1 MVLLLQVI
9 ASDGVWDVMTPR
21 EVVNR
26 VMEAVSEG
34 KDAAG
39 AAEQLVADAVAM
51 AEVSPDGD
59 ADNTSAVVYLF
70 Q

>member
-1 MVLLLQVI
+1 VLQVI
-9 ASDGVWDVMTPR
+9 ASDGVWDVMSPR
-21 EVVNR
+21 EVVHR
-26 VMEAVSEG
+26 VMEAVAEG
-34 KDAAG
+34 KDAA
-39 AAEQLVADAVAM
+39 AAAQQLVADAVAL